1 MRSLFYATYSS
12 LHCKTCSIDLTTTA
26 SCLSHYCTTLSVTMK
41 TAWRSSHVS
50 AQIRHLNEQMQ
61 SKDQLDT
68 FFFKLLYKLF
78 LFVYILYML
87 VNLKV
92 KFPDN
97 LMNAITLKE
106 VT

>member
-41 TAWRSSHVS
+41 TAWRSSYVS

-68 FFFKLLYKLF
+68 FFFLITLQIVFICLY
-78 LFVYILYML
+78 FVY
-87 VNLKV
+87 VGKLKGQRSS
-92 KFPDN
+92 F
-97 LMNAITLKE
+97 LIIS
-106 VT
+106 